1 VAHLKV
7 LRLISGSASILLVFT
22 GFILIGETRAAKTPG
37 PKTHFPLHSYPSRS
51 TWTSRAAELRLQI
64 RSAAGMLPA
73 QIESPLRV
81 QIIRTREN
89 EGYATEAILFETLP
103 GYFVGGTIY
112 RPAVTGPRHPG
123 VLIAHGHWKGGR
135 IEHQPEYS
143 VPALGINL
151 ALQGYVAFAWDM
163 AGYNDTTQTPHDF
176 GGDWREQLWSF
187 NPLGLQLHNSI
198 RALDY
203 LVSRPDVDS
212 SRIAMT
218 GASGGATQTILL
230 TAVDDRIHVSAPVNM
245 ISAHYQGADPCEEAP
260 NLRLETNNV
269 EIAALMAPRPM
280 LVISCTGD
288 WTRNTPVEEFPAL
301 QRAYQLFGCLPEV
314 SNAHFEADHNYN
326 AATREAVYRF
336 LSRELLNRDVEIK
349 DQPVR
354 IDAESLLIFNGRQR
368 PQSALGYKELFQE
381 WMAASRAQTD
391 SLADIEALRQ
401 ALRSALAV
409 RLPEKVAVRRH
420 GSYVFLNGNGLTE
433 DVRGIWMP
441 GQGVPAIV
449 VHPEGYEAARDTPE
463 VRKLRAEGRPV
474 LLIDAF
480 QTGISRVE
488 RDRGGRW
495 FLSYNRTDDAL
506 RVQDIL
512 TAIKFV
518 HSETGQRPWLAGL
531 GNAGVWCLFA
541 AAVSDVPV
549 AGVVD
554 LNGFR
559 GSDEDF
565 HERFF
570 VPGIQRVGGL
580 KTAMRLTKLQIRR
593 DEAPVSGWHTG
604 AR

>member
-1 VAHLKV
+1 MRLVAH
-7 LRLISGSASILLVFT
+7 ASLLLAFT
-22 GFILIGETRAAKTPG
+22 GFIFGDPRSEKVPG
-37 PKTHFPLHSYPSRS
+37 PKTHFALHSYPSQAA
-51 TWTSRAAELRLQI
+51 WTSRATELHLQI
-64 RSAAGMLPA
+64 LSAAGMLPA

-81 QIIRTREN
+81 QTIRTQKHK
-89 EGYATEAILFETLP
+89 GYATEAILFETLP

-112 RPAVTGPRHPG
+112 RPDVRGPRRPG

-176 GGDWREQLWSF
+176 GNDWREQLWSF

-203 LVSRPDVDS
+203 LISRPDVDS

-245 ISAHYQGADPCEEAP
+245 ISARYQGADPCEEAP

-280 LVISCTGD
+280 LAVSCTGD

-301 QRAYQLFGCLPEV
+301 QRVYQLFGRLPDV
-314 SNAHFEADHNYN
+314 SNAHFDADHNYN

-336 LSRELLNRDVEIK
+336 LSRELLRRDVAIK
-349 DQPVR
+349 DQPVN
-354 IDAESLLIFNGRQR
+354 IDPELLLIFNGRQR
-368 PQSALGYKELFQE
+368 PLDMAGYEEVFAR
-381 WMAASRAQTD
+381 WRAASRVQTD
-391 SLADIEALRQ
+391 AVTDMEALRQ

-409 RLPEKVAVRRH
+409 RLPEKVDVRRY
-420 GSYVFLNGNGLTE
+420 GSHVFLSQKGFAE
-433 DVRGIWMP
+433 DVRGLWFP
-441 GQGVPAIV
+441 GEGVPAVV
-449 VHPEGYEAARDTPE
+449 VHSDGYEAARETAE
-463 VRKLRAEGRPV
+463 VRALQAEGRPV

-480 QTGISRVE
+480 QTGISRFE

-512 TAIKFV
+512 TAIEFV
-518 HSETGQRPWLAGL
+518 RSETGQRPWLVGL

-549 AGVVD
+549 EGIVG

-580 KTAMRLTKLQIRR
+580 KTAMRLAKVEIRR
-593 DEAPVSGWHTG
+593 DEAPVSGWRTG